1 MKNKKK
7 QNKTEQIKAKE
18 STTNQTNK
26 ISIYKQNINDKILKN
41 TQTIAK
47 N

>member
-18 STTNQTNK
+18 SKTNQTNK